1 MKNVSFGKE
10 GDLPIQKKN
19 DEDLSDE
26 NELDLEDE
34 CEQIEKDNNHKKTK
48 NINMAKQYEEFELNS
63 NNQKDKIIIYSS
75 ESEDKDSDK
84 TSENDD
90 SNQKINNINTL
101 INNNSKDNINKSKEK
116 NNIENENNINE
127 GSSDEEN
134 KEKTNKIEENSN
146 NEEYE
151 KEEKKD
157 KSNNLRNKNQNKIE
171 NEKYKY
177 DNEISKKKEIE
188 SRLLLSIKNKE
199 NPTSERMQM
208 AEEINFKSIP
218 DKIIETDQFGFIV
231 SKEDK
236 NMEETN
242 NNTKINSTK
251 ELLQINA
258 RIEKWNYMIEHQE
271 EFFIKN
277 LRKVKSRTRKG
288 IPDCLRSYVWQIFG
302 EKDKYYQEDIFK
314 KLQSI
319 PIKEEL
325 DTIIIKD
332 LDRTFPACQF
342 FKDKYGNG
350 QRKLYK
356 VLSNYSKFNTATGYV
371 QGMGFIVAVFLT
383 YMDEESSFFMLD
395 SLMKK
400 YGLEGF
406 YRPNFPKLKCTFYI
420 LLNLLKKH
428 VPKVYELFKKEG
440 MIPSM
445 YASEWFICLFSRN
458 LEFNILVRIFD
469 VFLLEGYKVIYRF
482 ALAFLKIKED
492 KFLEGKDGLVSI
504 MQTINDCY
512 NVNDIEKIFKI
523 AFGFSLSRK
532 YIDKLEIEYE
542 SIKDD
547 QNNEFVKQL

>member
-10 GDLPIQKKN
+10 DDFPIKKKT
-19 DEDLSDE
+19 DEDLTDE
-26 NELDLEDE
+26 NDLDLEDE
-34 CEQIEKDNNHKKTK
+34 GEQIEKDTNHKKTK
-48 NINMAKQYEEFELNS
+48 NNNNKPKQYEEFELNPDNE
-63 NNQKDKIIIYSS
+63 NNRKIIFSS
-75 ESEDKDSDK
+75 ESEDKDSDI
-84 TSENDD
+84 TSEYND
-90 SNQKINNINTL
+90 SSKKIIYNNKKNYD
-101 INNNSKDNINKSKEK
+101 NSKNNINKSKEK
-116 NNIENENNINE
+116 NNLNIKNNINIVKKNKK
-127 GSSDEEN
+127 EESN
-134 KEKTNKIEENSN
+134 DKENSD
-146 NEEYE
+146 NEKDE
-151 KEEKKD
+151 KEEK
-157 KSNNLRNKNQNKIE
+157 NVLRNKIE
-171 NEKYKY
+171 DEKDEEFDK
-177 DNEISKKKEIE
+177 EVSKNKEIE
-188 SRLLLSIKNKE
+188 SRLLQSIKNKE
-199 NPTSERMQM
+199 NPTSERIQM
-208 AEEINFKSIP
+208 AEEINFKSLP

-231 SKEDK
+231 SKDDK
-236 NMEETN
+236 NDRNEESRN
-242 NNTKINSTK
+242 SSVINSAK

-258 RIEKWNYMIEHQE
+258 RIEKWNYMIEHHE
-271 EFFIKN
+271 EFFKKK
-277 LRKVKSRTRKG
+277 LGKLKSRTRKG

-302 EKDKYYQEDIFK
+302 EKDKYYQKDIFT
-314 KLQSI
+314 KLQSVQI
-319 PIKEEL
+319 NEVI

-342 FKDKYGNG
+342 FRDKYGNG

-356 VLSNYSKFNTATGYV
+356 VLSNYSKYNTSTGYV

-420 LLNLLKKH
+420 LLNLLKRY
-428 VPKVYELFKKEG
+428 VPKVYELFRKEG